1 MVIQNPVINST
12 ANIAAYMKLLM
23 HFSPYTM
30 HICPPEH
37 SYIVP
42 LSFFQVIQEI
52 QCKSLNLNFKITCYL
67 SIFTA
72 NLKKHNHYYHY
83 TSMRFF
89 IKATIFFFIC
99 TCIIYPANASIEIH
113 ARNLTATDGL
123 ANNSI
128 RHIYQDSKGFI
139 WFSTLNG
146 LSRYD
151 GNSFVTFRPQSG
163 EELSLADHRIRSV
176 QEDSD
181 GFLWITTSA
190 EQISCYDLKKDCFVD
205 FTGKGEMKDRYNEVT
220 ILPNKDIWLWG
231 RVQGCRKITYK
242 NNKFSSETYS
252 TDNHKLKSDNIRFL
266 SVFDSNSIWIGTG
279 KGLYLLKDNTLEC
292 IDSTHYFLQSA
303 VIDNTIYFITSEGF
317 IWKYNQQ
324 HLTKVA
330 NTATSTDFLLTGNI
344 VLRNEWLLFTKQ
356 GGILFNPKTNTTRIA
371 PEELNIR
378 NGLVVK
384 DNRNNYWVHNQT
396 GYINY
401 IQKESGSVKKIDV
414 RSSKLPYFIDYE
426 RYHVYHDSRDIIWIT
441 TYGNGLFAYNPTTK
455 ELEHFT
461 ATANHTNPIA
471 SNYLQYII
479 EDHSGNLWTS
489 SEYSGISQIEIIN
502 KGAAKVYPEGEL
514 NIDRANAIRFISHM
528 QDDEVW
534 ITTRAGGL
542 YIYDNKLTKH
552 KSKKYYD
559 INIYSACEDSKGNIW
574 LGTRGKGL
582 QVGDD
587 QHYIHQATDTNSL
600 AADPVF
606 CILQD
611 RKQRMWIGTFGGGLD
626 LAVPKKDKYIFRHFF
641 NKTYGQ
647 KEIRTICED
656 RNGWIWVGTS
666 EGVFVFDPDRIIKDP
681 NDFYQYNLDNHALK
695 SNEIK
700 SIIQDKKGRIWIAE
714 SGIGFCVA
722 NIKNDYKDISFTHYT
737 VNDGLVHS
745 VVQAFIEDDEGNIW
759 VSTEYGISCFN
770 PENKIFNNYFF
781 SNDILGNVYTE
792 GCAKLKD
799 GRLAFGTNHGLIIL
813 NTKQIKNKEKI
824 PSVTF
829 TDLKLNGISVRP
841 ADMDSPLTAAL
852 AYTDAISLKYYQ
864 SSFVIDFSTFD
875 YPISTN
881 TRFSYKLEGYD
892 DDWSIPSTL
901 NFAAYKNLPAGTYYL
916 HVKACSVSGIWSDN
930 EETLEIKVTPPFW
943 ATGWAFFV
951 YILIAG
957 IIMYFV
963 YRTIRNINNLRN
975 KIKVEKQL
983 TEYKLVFFTNISHE
997 FRTPLTLIQGAL
1009 DRIHRTHNIP
1019 KEIRY
1024 SIKLMDKST
1033 QRMLR
1038 LINQLLEFR
1047 KMQNNKLALSLEE
1060 TDVIAFLYEIYLSF
1074 QDTAESKNMDFKFIP
1089 SVNSYKMYIDKGNID
1104 KIAYNLLS
1112 NAFKYT
1118 PSGGKIEF
1126 SIYIDKQKQL
1136 LIMKVT
1142 DTGVGIPKEKRNELF
1157 KRFMQSSFS
1166 SDSIGVGLHLT
1177 HELVHV
1183 HKGNI
1188 CYEENPSGGSIF
1200 IVTLPTDSSIYQSND
1215 FLIPENAILKE
1226 EAQNHPSLSA
1236 LNEENAHSESE
1247 EEIDK
1252 EVENI
1257 EKELKTELNASDQEG
1272 PLNKRKILIIED
1284 DNDVREFLKEELTP
1298 YFEVAAEADGKNG
1311 LEYAHNNDID
1321 LIISDVMMPGYNG
1334 FEITRKLKSDFS
1346 TSHIPIILLTAL
1358 NAAESHLEGVKSGA
1372 DSYITKPFSTK
1383 LLLASIFKLI
1393 EQRDKLKEKFSN
1405 DLSAKRPVM
1414 CTSDKDKEFVEN
1426 LTKIV
1431 EEQLTNPEFTADDF
1445 ASMMSLGR
1453 TIFYRKVR
1461 GVTGYTPKEYLRIM
1475 RMKKAAELLSTKK
1488 YTVSEVTYMVGIN
1501 DPFYFSRCF
1510 KAQFGI
1516 SPSSY
1521 QKRYQEGIRETEINE
1536 D

>member
-1 MVIQNPVINST
+1 M
-12 ANIAAYMKLLM
+12 
-23 HFSPYTM
+23 
-30 HICPPEH
+30 
-37 SYIVP
+37 
-42 LSFFQVIQEI
+42 
-52 QCKSLNLNFKITCYL
+52 
-67 SIFTA
+67 
-72 NLKKHNHYYHY
+72 
-83 TSMRFF
+83 
-89 IKATIFFFIC
+89 
-99 TCIIYPANASIEIH
+99 
-113 ARNLTATDGL
+113 
-123 ANNSI
+123 
-128 RHIYQDSKGFI
+128 
-139 WFSTLNG
+139 
-146 LSRYD
+146 
-151 GNSFVTFRPQSG
+151 
-163 EELSLADHRIRSV
+163 
-176 QEDSD
+176 
-181 GFLWITTSA
+181 
-190 EQISCYDLKKDCFVD
+190 
-205 FTGKGEMKDRYNEVT
+205 
-220 ILPNKDIWLWG
+220 
-231 RVQGCRKITYK
+231 
-242 NNKFSSETYS
+242 
-252 TDNHKLKSDNIRFL
+252 
-266 SVFDSNSIWIGTG
+266 
-279 KGLYLLKDNTLEC
+279 
-292 IDSTHYFLQSA
+292 
-303 VIDNTIYFITSEGF
+303 
-317 IWKYNQQ
+317 
-324 HLTKVA
+324 
-330 NTATSTDFLLTGNI
+330 
-344 VLRNEWLLFTKQ
+344 
-356 GGILFNPKTNTTRIA
+356 
-371 PEELNIR
+371 
-378 NGLVVK
+378 
-384 DNRNNYWVHNQT
+384 
-396 GYINY
+396 
-401 IQKESGSVKKIDV
+401 
-414 RSSKLPYFIDYE
+414 
-426 RYHVYHDSRDIIWIT
+426 
-441 TYGNGLFAYNPTTK
+441 
-455 ELEHFT
+455 
-461 ATANHTNPIA
+461 
-471 SNYLQYII
+471 
-479 EDHSGNLWTS
+479 
-489 SEYSGISQIEIIN
+489 
-502 KGAAKVYPEGEL
+502 
-514 NIDRANAIRFISHM
+514 
-528 QDDEVW
+528 
-534 ITTRAGGL
+534 
-542 YIYDNKLTKH
+542 
-552 KSKKYYD
+552 
-559 INIYSACEDSKGNIW
+559 
-574 LGTRGKGL
+574 
-582 QVGDD
+582 
-587 QHYIHQATDTNSL
+587 
-600 AADPVF
+600 
-606 CILQD
+606 
-611 RKQRMWIGTFGGGLD
+611 
-626 LAVPKKDKYIFRHFF
+626 
-641 NKTYGQ
+641 
-647 KEIRTICED
+647 
-656 RNGWIWVGTS
+656 
-666 EGVFVFDPDRIIKDP
+666 
-681 NDFYQYNLDNHALK
+681 
-695 SNEIK
+695 
-700 SIIQDKKGRIWIAE
+700 
-714 SGIGFCVA
+714 
-722 NIKNDYKDISFTHYT
+722 
-737 VNDGLVHS
+737 
-745 VVQAFIEDDEGNIW
+745 
-759 VSTEYGISCFN
+759 
-770 PENKIFNNYFF
+770 
-781 SNDILGNVYTE
+781 GNVYTE

-1372 DSYITKPFSTK
+1372 DSYITKPISTK

-1488 YTVSEVTYMVGIN
+1488 YTVFVVTFMVKGSCKYVRKN
-1501 DPFYFSRCF
+1501 QPERAFNTGNARRPRNCRHSFRRRHCRLRQGDD
-1510 KAQFGI
+1510 
-1516 SPSSY
+1516 
-1521 QKRYQEGIRETEINE
+1521 EI
-1536 D
+1536 

>member
-1 MVIQNPVINST
+1 M
-12 ANIAAYMKLLM
+12 
-23 HFSPYTM
+23 
-30 HICPPEH
+30 
-37 SYIVP
+37 
-42 LSFFQVIQEI
+42 
-52 QCKSLNLNFKITCYL
+52 ITN
-67 SIFTA
+67 A
-72 NLKKHNHYYHY
+72 
-83 TSMRFF
+83 
-89 IKATIFFFIC
+89 
-99 TCIIYPANASIEIH
+99 II
-113 ARNLTATDGL
+113 
-123 ANNSI
+123 
-128 RHIYQDSKGFI
+128 
-139 WFSTLNG
+139 
-146 LSRYD
+146 
-151 GNSFVTFRPQSG
+151 
-163 EELSLADHRIRSV
+163 
-176 QEDSD
+176 
-181 GFLWITTSA
+181 
-190 EQISCYDLKKDCFVD
+190 
-205 FTGKGEMKDRYNEVT
+205 
-220 ILPNKDIWLWG
+220 
-231 RVQGCRKITYK
+231 
-242 NNKFSSETYS
+242 
-252 TDNHKLKSDNIRFL
+252 
-266 SVFDSNSIWIGTG
+266 
-279 KGLYLLKDNTLEC
+279 
-292 IDSTHYFLQSA
+292 
-303 VIDNTIYFITSEGF
+303 
-317 IWKYNQQ
+317 
-324 HLTKVA
+324 
-330 NTATSTDFLLTGNI
+330 
-344 VLRNEWLLFTKQ
+344 
-356 GGILFNPKTNTTRIA
+356 
-371 PEELNIR
+371 
-378 NGLVVK
+378 
-384 DNRNNYWVHNQT
+384 
-396 GYINY
+396 
-401 IQKESGSVKKIDV
+401 
-414 RSSKLPYFIDYE
+414 
-426 RYHVYHDSRDIIWIT
+426 VYHDSRDIIWIT

-542 YIYDNKLTKH
+542 YIYDNKLTKQ

-1298 YFEVAAEADGKNG
+1298 YFEVAAEVDGKNG

>member
-1 MVIQNPVINST
+1 MMDLST
-12 ANIAAYMKLLM
+12 
-23 HFSPYTM
+23 
-30 HICPPEH
+30 
-37 SYIVP
+37 
-42 LSFFQVIQEI
+42 
-52 QCKSLNLNFKITCYL
+52 
-67 SIFTA
+67 
-72 NLKKHNHYYHY
+72 
-83 TSMRFF
+83 
-89 IKATIFFFIC
+89 
-99 TCIIYPANASIEIH
+99 
-113 ARNLTATDGL
+113 
-123 ANNSI
+123 
-128 RHIYQDSKGFI
+128 
-139 WFSTLNG
+139 
-146 LSRYD
+146 
-151 GNSFVTFRPQSG
+151 
-163 EELSLADHRIRSV
+163 
-176 QEDSD
+176 
-181 GFLWITTSA
+181 
-190 EQISCYDLKKDCFVD
+190 
-205 FTGKGEMKDRYNEVT
+205 
-220 ILPNKDIWLWG
+220 
-231 RVQGCRKITYK
+231 
-242 NNKFSSETYS
+242 
-252 TDNHKLKSDNIRFL
+252 
-266 SVFDSNSIWIGTG
+266 
-279 KGLYLLKDNTLEC
+279 
-292 IDSTHYFLQSA
+292 
-303 VIDNTIYFITSEGF
+303 
-317 IWKYNQQ
+317 
-324 HLTKVA
+324 
-330 NTATSTDFLLTGNI
+330 
-344 VLRNEWLLFTKQ
+344 
-356 GGILFNPKTNTTRIA
+356 
-371 PEELNIR
+371 
-378 NGLVVK
+378 
-384 DNRNNYWVHNQT
+384 
-396 GYINY
+396 
-401 IQKESGSVKKIDV
+401 
-414 RSSKLPYFIDYE
+414 
-426 RYHVYHDSRDIIWIT
+426 
-441 TYGNGLFAYNPTTK
+441 
-455 ELEHFT
+455 
-461 ATANHTNPIA
+461 
-471 SNYLQYII
+471 
-479 EDHSGNLWTS
+479 
-489 SEYSGISQIEIIN
+489 
-502 KGAAKVYPEGEL
+502 
-514 NIDRANAIRFISHM
+514 
-528 QDDEVW
+528 
-534 ITTRAGGL
+534 
-542 YIYDNKLTKH
+542 
-552 KSKKYYD
+552 
-559 INIYSACEDSKGNIW
+559 
-574 LGTRGKGL
+574 
-582 QVGDD
+582 
-587 QHYIHQATDTNSL
+587 
-600 AADPVF
+600 
-606 CILQD
+606 
-611 RKQRMWIGTFGGGLD
+611 
-626 LAVPKKDKYIFRHFF
+626 
-641 NKTYGQ
+641 
-647 KEIRTICED
+647 
-656 RNGWIWVGTS
+656 
-666 EGVFVFDPDRIIKDP
+666 
-681 NDFYQYNLDNHALK
+681 
-695 SNEIK
+695 
-700 SIIQDKKGRIWIAE
+700 
-714 SGIGFCVA
+714 
-722 NIKNDYKDISFTHYT
+722 
-737 VNDGLVHS
+737 S

-824 PSVTF
+824 LSVTF

>member
-1 MVIQNPVINST
+1 M
-12 ANIAAYMKLLM
+12 
-23 HFSPYTM
+23 
-30 HICPPEH
+30 
-37 SYIVP
+37 
-42 LSFFQVIQEI
+42 
-52 QCKSLNLNFKITCYL
+52 
-67 SIFTA
+67 
-72 NLKKHNHYYHY
+72 
-83 TSMRFF
+83 
-89 IKATIFFFIC
+89 
-99 TCIIYPANASIEIH
+99 
-113 ARNLTATDGL
+113 
-123 ANNSI
+123 
-128 RHIYQDSKGFI
+128 
-139 WFSTLNG
+139 
-146 LSRYD
+146 
-151 GNSFVTFRPQSG
+151 
-163 EELSLADHRIRSV
+163 
-176 QEDSD
+176 
-181 GFLWITTSA
+181 
-190 EQISCYDLKKDCFVD
+190 
-205 FTGKGEMKDRYNEVT
+205 
-220 ILPNKDIWLWG
+220 
-231 RVQGCRKITYK
+231 
-242 NNKFSSETYS
+242 
-252 TDNHKLKSDNIRFL
+252 
-266 SVFDSNSIWIGTG
+266 
-279 KGLYLLKDNTLEC
+279 
-292 IDSTHYFLQSA
+292 
-303 VIDNTIYFITSEGF
+303 
-317 IWKYNQQ
+317 
-324 HLTKVA
+324 
-330 NTATSTDFLLTGNI
+330 
-344 VLRNEWLLFTKQ
+344 
-356 GGILFNPKTNTTRIA
+356 
-371 PEELNIR
+371 
-378 NGLVVK
+378 VVK

-542 YIYDNKLTKH
+542 YIYDNKLTKQ

-824 PSVTF
+824 LSVTF

>member
-1 MVIQNPVINST
+1 M
-12 ANIAAYMKLLM
+12 
-23 HFSPYTM
+23 
-30 HICPPEH
+30 
-37 SYIVP
+37 
-42 LSFFQVIQEI
+42 
-52 QCKSLNLNFKITCYL
+52 
-67 SIFTA
+67 
-72 NLKKHNHYYHY
+72 
-83 TSMRFF
+83 
-89 IKATIFFFIC
+89 
-99 TCIIYPANASIEIH
+99 
-113 ARNLTATDGL
+113 
-123 ANNSI
+123 
-128 RHIYQDSKGFI
+128 
-139 WFSTLNG
+139 
-146 LSRYD
+146 
-151 GNSFVTFRPQSG
+151 
-163 EELSLADHRIRSV
+163 
-176 QEDSD
+176 
-181 GFLWITTSA
+181 
-190 EQISCYDLKKDCFVD
+190 
-205 FTGKGEMKDRYNEVT
+205 
-220 ILPNKDIWLWG
+220 
-231 RVQGCRKITYK
+231 QGCRKITYK

-542 YIYDNKLTKH
+542 YIYDNKLTKQ

-824 PSVTF
+824 LSVTF

>member
-1 MVIQNPVINST
+1 M
-12 ANIAAYMKLLM
+12 
-23 HFSPYTM
+23 
-30 HICPPEH
+30 
-37 SYIVP
+37 
-42 LSFFQVIQEI
+42 
-52 QCKSLNLNFKITCYL
+52 
-67 SIFTA
+67 
-72 NLKKHNHYYHY
+72 
-83 TSMRFF
+83 
-89 IKATIFFFIC
+89 
-99 TCIIYPANASIEIH
+99 
-113 ARNLTATDGL
+113 D
-123 ANNSI
+123 
-128 RHIYQDSKGFI
+128 
-139 WFSTLNG
+139 
-146 LSRYD
+146 
-151 GNSFVTFRPQSG
+151 
-163 EELSLADHRIRSV
+163 
-176 QEDSD
+176 
-181 GFLWITTSA
+181 
-190 EQISCYDLKKDCFVD
+190 
-205 FTGKGEMKDRYNEVT
+205 
-220 ILPNKDIWLWG
+220 
-231 RVQGCRKITYK
+231 
-242 NNKFSSETYS
+242 
-252 TDNHKLKSDNIRFL
+252 
-266 SVFDSNSIWIGTG
+266 
-279 KGLYLLKDNTLEC
+279 
-292 IDSTHYFLQSA
+292 
-303 VIDNTIYFITSEGF
+303 
-317 IWKYNQQ
+317 
-324 HLTKVA
+324 
-330 NTATSTDFLLTGNI
+330 
-344 VLRNEWLLFTKQ
+344 
-356 GGILFNPKTNTTRIA
+356 
-371 PEELNIR
+371 
-378 NGLVVK
+378 
-384 DNRNNYWVHNQT
+384 
-396 GYINY
+396 
-401 IQKESGSVKKIDV
+401 
-414 RSSKLPYFIDYE
+414 
-426 RYHVYHDSRDIIWIT
+426 
-441 TYGNGLFAYNPTTK
+441 
-455 ELEHFT
+455 
-461 ATANHTNPIA
+461 
-471 SNYLQYII
+471 
-479 EDHSGNLWTS
+479 
-489 SEYSGISQIEIIN
+489 
-502 KGAAKVYPEGEL
+502 
-514 NIDRANAIRFISHM
+514 
-528 QDDEVW
+528 
-534 ITTRAGGL
+534 
-542 YIYDNKLTKH
+542 IYDNKLTKQ

>member
-1 MVIQNPVINST
+1 M
-12 ANIAAYMKLLM
+12 
-23 HFSPYTM
+23 
-30 HICPPEH
+30 
-37 SYIVP
+37 
-42 LSFFQVIQEI
+42 
-52 QCKSLNLNFKITCYL
+52 
-67 SIFTA
+67 
-72 NLKKHNHYYHY
+72 
-83 TSMRFF
+83 
-89 IKATIFFFIC
+89 
-99 TCIIYPANASIEIH
+99 
-113 ARNLTATDGL
+113 
-123 ANNSI
+123 
-128 RHIYQDSKGFI
+128 
-139 WFSTLNG
+139 
-146 LSRYD
+146 
-151 GNSFVTFRPQSG
+151 
-163 EELSLADHRIRSV
+163 
-176 QEDSD
+176 
-181 GFLWITTSA
+181 
-190 EQISCYDLKKDCFVD
+190 
-205 FTGKGEMKDRYNEVT
+205 
-220 ILPNKDIWLWG
+220 
-231 RVQGCRKITYK
+231 
-242 NNKFSSETYS
+242 
-252 TDNHKLKSDNIRFL
+252 
-266 SVFDSNSIWIGTG
+266 
-279 KGLYLLKDNTLEC
+279 
-292 IDSTHYFLQSA
+292 
-303 VIDNTIYFITSEGF
+303 
-317 IWKYNQQ
+317 
-324 HLTKVA
+324 
-330 NTATSTDFLLTGNI
+330 
-344 VLRNEWLLFTKQ
+344 
-356 GGILFNPKTNTTRIA
+356 
-371 PEELNIR
+371 
-378 NGLVVK
+378 
-384 DNRNNYWVHNQT
+384 
-396 GYINY
+396 
-401 IQKESGSVKKIDV
+401 
-414 RSSKLPYFIDYE
+414 
-426 RYHVYHDSRDIIWIT
+426 
-441 TYGNGLFAYNPTTK
+441 
-455 ELEHFT
+455 
-461 ATANHTNPIA
+461 
-471 SNYLQYII
+471 
-479 EDHSGNLWTS
+479 
-489 SEYSGISQIEIIN
+489 
-502 KGAAKVYPEGEL
+502 
-514 NIDRANAIRFISHM
+514 
-528 QDDEVW
+528 
-534 ITTRAGGL
+534 
-542 YIYDNKLTKH
+542 
-552 KSKKYYD
+552 
-559 INIYSACEDSKGNIW
+559 
-574 LGTRGKGL
+574 GTRGKGL

-824 PSVTF
+824 LSVTF

-1521 QKRYQEGIRETEINE
+1521 QKRYQEDIRETEINE

>member
-1 MVIQNPVINST
+1 
-12 ANIAAYMKLLM
+12 
-23 HFSPYTM
+23 
-30 HICPPEH
+30 
-37 SYIVP
+37 
-42 LSFFQVIQEI
+42 
-52 QCKSLNLNFKITCYL
+52 
-67 SIFTA
+67 
-72 NLKKHNHYYHY
+72 
-83 TSMRFF
+83 
-89 IKATIFFFIC
+89 
-99 TCIIYPANASIEIH
+99 
-113 ARNLTATDGL
+113 
-123 ANNSI
+123 
-128 RHIYQDSKGFI
+128 
-139 WFSTLNG
+139 
-146 LSRYD
+146 
-151 GNSFVTFRPQSG
+151 
-163 EELSLADHRIRSV
+163 
-176 QEDSD
+176 
-181 GFLWITTSA
+181 
-190 EQISCYDLKKDCFVD
+190 
-205 FTGKGEMKDRYNEVT
+205 
-220 ILPNKDIWLWG
+220 
-231 RVQGCRKITYK
+231 
-242 NNKFSSETYS
+242 
-252 TDNHKLKSDNIRFL
+252 
-266 SVFDSNSIWIGTG
+266 
-279 KGLYLLKDNTLEC
+279 
-292 IDSTHYFLQSA
+292 
-303 VIDNTIYFITSEGF
+303 
-317 IWKYNQQ
+317 QQ

-542 YIYDNKLTKH
+542 YIYDNKLTKQ

-824 PSVTF
+824 LSVTF

>member
-1 MVIQNPVINST
+1 M
-12 ANIAAYMKLLM
+12 
-23 HFSPYTM
+23 
-30 HICPPEH
+30 
-37 SYIVP
+37 
-42 LSFFQVIQEI
+42 
-52 QCKSLNLNFKITCYL
+52 
-67 SIFTA
+67 
-72 NLKKHNHYYHY
+72 
-83 TSMRFF
+83 
-89 IKATIFFFIC
+89 
-99 TCIIYPANASIEIH
+99 IYPANASIEIH

-542 YIYDNKLTKH
+542 YIYDNKLTKQ

-824 PSVTF
+824 LSVTF

>member
-1 MVIQNPVINST
+1 
-12 ANIAAYMKLLM
+12 
-23 HFSPYTM
+23 
-30 HICPPEH
+30 
-37 SYIVP
+37 
-42 LSFFQVIQEI
+42 
-52 QCKSLNLNFKITCYL
+52 
-67 SIFTA
+67 
-72 NLKKHNHYYHY
+72 
-83 TSMRFF
+83 
-89 IKATIFFFIC
+89 
-99 TCIIYPANASIEIH
+99 
-113 ARNLTATDGL
+113 
-123 ANNSI
+123 
-128 RHIYQDSKGFI
+128 
-139 WFSTLNG
+139 
-146 LSRYD
+146 
-151 GNSFVTFRPQSG
+151 
-163 EELSLADHRIRSV
+163 
-176 QEDSD
+176 
-181 GFLWITTSA
+181 
-190 EQISCYDLKKDCFVD
+190 
-205 FTGKGEMKDRYNEVT
+205 MKDRYNEVT

-426 RYHVYHDSRDIIWIT
+426 RYHVYHDSRDVIWIT

-542 YIYDNKLTKH
+542 YIYDNKLTKQ

>member
-1 MVIQNPVINST
+1 MCH
-12 ANIAAYMKLLM
+12 LLTRYQ
-23 HFSPYTM
+23 S
-30 HICPPEH
+30 
-37 SYIVP
+37 
-42 LSFFQVIQEI
+42 
-52 QCKSLNLNFKITCYL
+52 
-67 SIFTA
+67 
-72 NLKKHNHYYHY
+72 
-83 TSMRFF
+83 
-89 IKATIFFFIC
+89 TIF
-99 TCIIYPANASIEIH
+99 P
-113 ARNLTATDGL
+113 
-123 ANNSI
+123 
-128 RHIYQDSKGFI
+128 
-139 WFSTLNG
+139 
-146 LSRYD
+146 
-151 GNSFVTFRPQSG
+151 
-163 EELSLADHRIRSV
+163 
-176 QEDSD
+176 
-181 GFLWITTSA
+181 
-190 EQISCYDLKKDCFVD
+190 
-205 FTGKGEMKDRYNEVT
+205 
-220 ILPNKDIWLWG
+220 
-231 RVQGCRKITYK
+231 
-242 NNKFSSETYS
+242 
-252 TDNHKLKSDNIRFL
+252 NHKSCVRK
-266 SVFDSNSIWIGTG
+266 
-279 KGLYLLKDNTLEC
+279 KGVPN
-292 IDSTHYFLQSA
+292 
-303 VIDNTIYFITSEGF
+303 
-317 IWKYNQQ
+317 
-324 HLTKVA
+324 
-330 NTATSTDFLLTGNI
+330 
-344 VLRNEWLLFTKQ
+344 
-356 GGILFNPKTNTTRIA
+356 
-371 PEELNIR
+371 
-378 NGLVVK
+378 
-384 DNRNNYWVHNQT
+384 
-396 GYINY
+396 
-401 IQKESGSVKKIDV
+401 
-414 RSSKLPYFIDYE
+414 
-426 RYHVYHDSRDIIWIT
+426 
-441 TYGNGLFAYNPTTK
+441 GNGLFAYNPTTK

-542 YIYDNKLTKH
+542 YIYDNKLTKQ

-824 PSVTF
+824 LSVTF

>member
-1 MVIQNPVINST
+1 M
-12 ANIAAYMKLLM
+12 
-23 HFSPYTM
+23 
-30 HICPPEH
+30 
-37 SYIVP
+37 
-42 LSFFQVIQEI
+42 
-52 QCKSLNLNFKITCYL
+52 
-67 SIFTA
+67 
-72 NLKKHNHYYHY
+72 
-83 TSMRFF
+83 
-89 IKATIFFFIC
+89 
-99 TCIIYPANASIEIH
+99 
-113 ARNLTATDGL
+113 
-123 ANNSI
+123 
-128 RHIYQDSKGFI
+128 
-139 WFSTLNG
+139 
-146 LSRYD
+146 
-151 GNSFVTFRPQSG
+151 
-163 EELSLADHRIRSV
+163 
-176 QEDSD
+176 
-181 GFLWITTSA
+181 
-190 EQISCYDLKKDCFVD
+190 
-205 FTGKGEMKDRYNEVT
+205 
-220 ILPNKDIWLWG
+220 
-231 RVQGCRKITYK
+231 
-242 NNKFSSETYS
+242 
-252 TDNHKLKSDNIRFL
+252 
-266 SVFDSNSIWIGTG
+266 
-279 KGLYLLKDNTLEC
+279 
-292 IDSTHYFLQSA
+292 
-303 VIDNTIYFITSEGF
+303 
-317 IWKYNQQ
+317 
-324 HLTKVA
+324 
-330 NTATSTDFLLTGNI
+330 
-344 VLRNEWLLFTKQ
+344 
-356 GGILFNPKTNTTRIA
+356 
-371 PEELNIR
+371 
-378 NGLVVK
+378 K

-542 YIYDNKLTKH
+542 YIYDNKLTKQ

-1321 LIISDVMMPGYNG
+1321 LIISDIMMPGYNG

>member
-1 MVIQNPVINST
+1 M
-12 ANIAAYMKLLM
+12 
-23 HFSPYTM
+23 
-30 HICPPEH
+30 
-37 SYIVP
+37 
-42 LSFFQVIQEI
+42 
-52 QCKSLNLNFKITCYL
+52 
-67 SIFTA
+67 
-72 NLKKHNHYYHY
+72 
-83 TSMRFF
+83 
-89 IKATIFFFIC
+89 
-99 TCIIYPANASIEIH
+99 
-113 ARNLTATDGL
+113 
-123 ANNSI
+123 
-128 RHIYQDSKGFI
+128 
-139 WFSTLNG
+139 
-146 LSRYD
+146 
-151 GNSFVTFRPQSG
+151 
-163 EELSLADHRIRSV
+163 
-176 QEDSD
+176 
-181 GFLWITTSA
+181 
-190 EQISCYDLKKDCFVD
+190 
-205 FTGKGEMKDRYNEVT
+205 
-220 ILPNKDIWLWG
+220 
-231 RVQGCRKITYK
+231 
-242 NNKFSSETYS
+242 
-252 TDNHKLKSDNIRFL
+252 
-266 SVFDSNSIWIGTG
+266 
-279 KGLYLLKDNTLEC
+279 
-292 IDSTHYFLQSA
+292 
-303 VIDNTIYFITSEGF
+303 
-317 IWKYNQQ
+317 
-324 HLTKVA
+324 
-330 NTATSTDFLLTGNI
+330 LTGNI

-542 YIYDNKLTKH
+542 YIYDNKLTKQ

-1126 SIYIDKQKQL
+1126 SIYIDKLKQL

>member
-1 MVIQNPVINST
+1 
-12 ANIAAYMKLLM
+12 
-23 HFSPYTM
+23 
-30 HICPPEH
+30 
-37 SYIVP
+37 
-42 LSFFQVIQEI
+42 
-52 QCKSLNLNFKITCYL
+52 
-67 SIFTA
+67 
-72 NLKKHNHYYHY
+72 
-83 TSMRFF
+83 
-89 IKATIFFFIC
+89 
-99 TCIIYPANASIEIH
+99 
-113 ARNLTATDGL
+113 
-123 ANNSI
+123 
-128 RHIYQDSKGFI
+128 
-139 WFSTLNG
+139 
-146 LSRYD
+146 
-151 GNSFVTFRPQSG
+151 
-163 EELSLADHRIRSV
+163 
-176 QEDSD
+176 
-181 GFLWITTSA
+181 
-190 EQISCYDLKKDCFVD
+190 
-205 FTGKGEMKDRYNEVT
+205 
-220 ILPNKDIWLWG
+220 
-231 RVQGCRKITYK
+231 
-242 NNKFSSETYS
+242 
-252 TDNHKLKSDNIRFL
+252 
-266 SVFDSNSIWIGTG
+266 
-279 KGLYLLKDNTLEC
+279 
-292 IDSTHYFLQSA
+292 
-303 VIDNTIYFITSEGF
+303 
-317 IWKYNQQ
+317 
-324 HLTKVA
+324 
-330 NTATSTDFLLTGNI
+330 
-344 VLRNEWLLFTKQ
+344 
-356 GGILFNPKTNTTRIA
+356 
-371 PEELNIR
+371 
-378 NGLVVK
+378 
-384 DNRNNYWVHNQT
+384 
-396 GYINY
+396 
-401 IQKESGSVKKIDV
+401 
-414 RSSKLPYFIDYE
+414 
-426 RYHVYHDSRDIIWIT
+426 
-441 TYGNGLFAYNPTTK
+441 
-455 ELEHFT
+455 
-461 ATANHTNPIA
+461 
-471 SNYLQYII
+471 
-479 EDHSGNLWTS
+479 
-489 SEYSGISQIEIIN
+489 
-502 KGAAKVYPEGEL
+502 
-514 NIDRANAIRFISHM
+514 
-528 QDDEVW
+528 
-534 ITTRAGGL
+534 
-542 YIYDNKLTKH
+542 
-552 KSKKYYD
+552 
-559 INIYSACEDSKGNIW
+559 
-574 LGTRGKGL
+574 
-582 QVGDD
+582 
-587 QHYIHQATDTNSL
+587 
-600 AADPVF
+600 
-606 CILQD
+606 
-611 RKQRMWIGTFGGGLD
+611 
-626 LAVPKKDKYIFRHFF
+626 
-641 NKTYGQ
+641 
-647 KEIRTICED
+647 
-656 RNGWIWVGTS
+656 
-666 EGVFVFDPDRIIKDP
+666 
-681 NDFYQYNLDNHALK
+681 
-695 SNEIK
+695 
-700 SIIQDKKGRIWIAE
+700 
-714 SGIGFCVA
+714 
-722 NIKNDYKDISFTHYT
+722 
-737 VNDGLVHS
+737 
-745 VVQAFIEDDEGNIW
+745 
-759 VSTEYGISCFN
+759 
-770 PENKIFNNYFF
+770 
-781 SNDILGNVYTE
+781 
-792 GCAKLKD
+792 
-799 GRLAFGTNHGLIIL
+799 
-813 NTKQIKNKEKI
+813 
-824 PSVTF
+824 
-829 TDLKLNGISVRP
+829 
-841 ADMDSPLTAAL
+841 
-852 AYTDAISLKYYQ
+852 
-864 SSFVIDFSTFD
+864 
-875 YPISTN
+875 
-881 TRFSYKLEGYD
+881 
-892 DDWSIPSTL
+892 
-901 NFAAYKNLPAGTYYL
+901 
-916 HVKACSVSGIWSDN
+916 
-930 EETLEIKVTPPFW
+930 
-943 ATGWAFFV
+943 
-951 YILIAG
+951 
-957 IIMYFV
+957 MYFV

-1200 IVTLPTDSSIYQSND
+1200 IVTLPTDYSIYQSND

>member
-1 MVIQNPVINST
+1 
-12 ANIAAYMKLLM
+12 
-23 HFSPYTM
+23 
-30 HICPPEH
+30 
-37 SYIVP
+37 
-42 LSFFQVIQEI
+42 
-52 QCKSLNLNFKITCYL
+52 
-67 SIFTA
+67 
-72 NLKKHNHYYHY
+72 
-83 TSMRFF
+83 
-89 IKATIFFFIC
+89 
-99 TCIIYPANASIEIH
+99 
-113 ARNLTATDGL
+113 
-123 ANNSI
+123 
-128 RHIYQDSKGFI
+128 
-139 WFSTLNG
+139 
-146 LSRYD
+146 
-151 GNSFVTFRPQSG
+151 
-163 EELSLADHRIRSV
+163 
-176 QEDSD
+176 
-181 GFLWITTSA
+181 
-190 EQISCYDLKKDCFVD
+190 
-205 FTGKGEMKDRYNEVT
+205 
-220 ILPNKDIWLWG
+220 
-231 RVQGCRKITYK
+231 
-242 NNKFSSETYS
+242 
-252 TDNHKLKSDNIRFL
+252 
-266 SVFDSNSIWIGTG
+266 
-279 KGLYLLKDNTLEC
+279 
-292 IDSTHYFLQSA
+292 
-303 VIDNTIYFITSEGF
+303 
-317 IWKYNQQ
+317 
-324 HLTKVA
+324 
-330 NTATSTDFLLTGNI
+330 
-344 VLRNEWLLFTKQ
+344 
-356 GGILFNPKTNTTRIA
+356 
-371 PEELNIR
+371 
-378 NGLVVK
+378 
-384 DNRNNYWVHNQT
+384 
-396 GYINY
+396 
-401 IQKESGSVKKIDV
+401 
-414 RSSKLPYFIDYE
+414 
-426 RYHVYHDSRDIIWIT
+426 
-441 TYGNGLFAYNPTTK
+441 
-455 ELEHFT
+455 
-461 ATANHTNPIA
+461 
-471 SNYLQYII
+471 
-479 EDHSGNLWTS
+479 
-489 SEYSGISQIEIIN
+489 
-502 KGAAKVYPEGEL
+502 
-514 NIDRANAIRFISHM
+514 
-528 QDDEVW
+528 
-534 ITTRAGGL
+534 
-542 YIYDNKLTKH
+542 
-552 KSKKYYD
+552 
-559 INIYSACEDSKGNIW
+559 
-574 LGTRGKGL
+574 
-582 QVGDD
+582 
-587 QHYIHQATDTNSL
+587 
-600 AADPVF
+600 
-606 CILQD
+606 
-611 RKQRMWIGTFGGGLD
+611 
-626 LAVPKKDKYIFRHFF
+626 
-641 NKTYGQ
+641 
-647 KEIRTICED
+647 
-656 RNGWIWVGTS
+656 
-666 EGVFVFDPDRIIKDP
+666 
-681 NDFYQYNLDNHALK
+681 
-695 SNEIK
+695 
-700 SIIQDKKGRIWIAE
+700 
-714 SGIGFCVA
+714 
-722 NIKNDYKDISFTHYT
+722 
-737 VNDGLVHS
+737 
-745 VVQAFIEDDEGNIW
+745 
-759 VSTEYGISCFN
+759 
-770 PENKIFNNYFF
+770 
-781 SNDILGNVYTE
+781 LGNVYTE

-824 PSVTF
+824 LSVTF

>member
-1 MVIQNPVINST
+1 M
-12 ANIAAYMKLLM
+12 Y
-23 HFSPYTM
+23 
-30 HICPPEH
+30 
-37 SYIVP
+37 
-42 LSFFQVIQEI
+42 
-52 QCKSLNLNFKITCYL
+52 
-67 SIFTA
+67 
-72 NLKKHNHYYHY
+72 
-83 TSMRFF
+83 R
-89 IKATIFFFIC
+89 
-99 TCIIYPANASIEIH
+99 
-113 ARNLTATDGL
+113 
-123 ANNSI
+123 
-128 RHIYQDSKGFI
+128 
-139 WFSTLNG
+139 
-146 LSRYD
+146 
-151 GNSFVTFRPQSG
+151 
-163 EELSLADHRIRSV
+163 
-176 QEDSD
+176 
-181 GFLWITTSA
+181 
-190 EQISCYDLKKDCFVD
+190 
-205 FTGKGEMKDRYNEVT
+205 
-220 ILPNKDIWLWG
+220 
-231 RVQGCRKITYK
+231 
-242 NNKFSSETYS
+242 
-252 TDNHKLKSDNIRFL
+252 
-266 SVFDSNSIWIGTG
+266 FDS
-279 KGLYLLKDNTLEC
+279 LLPSKR
-292 IDSTHYFLQSA
+292 
-303 VIDNTIYFITSEGF
+303 IDNTIYFITSEGF

-542 YIYDNKLTKH
+542 YIYDNKLTKQ

>member
-1 MVIQNPVINST
+1 M
-12 ANIAAYMKLLM
+12 
-23 HFSPYTM
+23 
-30 HICPPEH
+30 
-37 SYIVP
+37 
-42 LSFFQVIQEI
+42 
-52 QCKSLNLNFKITCYL
+52 
-67 SIFTA
+67 
-72 NLKKHNHYYHY
+72 
-83 TSMRFF
+83 
-89 IKATIFFFIC
+89 
-99 TCIIYPANASIEIH
+99 
-113 ARNLTATDGL
+113 
-123 ANNSI
+123 
-128 RHIYQDSKGFI
+128 
-139 WFSTLNG
+139 
-146 LSRYD
+146 
-151 GNSFVTFRPQSG
+151 
-163 EELSLADHRIRSV
+163 
-176 QEDSD
+176 
-181 GFLWITTSA
+181 
-190 EQISCYDLKKDCFVD
+190 
-205 FTGKGEMKDRYNEVT
+205 
-220 ILPNKDIWLWG
+220 
-231 RVQGCRKITYK
+231 
-242 NNKFSSETYS
+242 
-252 TDNHKLKSDNIRFL
+252 
-266 SVFDSNSIWIGTG
+266 
-279 KGLYLLKDNTLEC
+279 
-292 IDSTHYFLQSA
+292 
-303 VIDNTIYFITSEGF
+303 
-317 IWKYNQQ
+317 
-324 HLTKVA
+324 
-330 NTATSTDFLLTGNI
+330 
-344 VLRNEWLLFTKQ
+344 
-356 GGILFNPKTNTTRIA
+356 
-371 PEELNIR
+371 
-378 NGLVVK
+378 K

-542 YIYDNKLTKH
+542 YIYDNKLTKQ

-824 PSVTF
+824 LSVTF

>member
-1 MVIQNPVINST
+1 
-12 ANIAAYMKLLM
+12 
-23 HFSPYTM
+23 
-30 HICPPEH
+30 
-37 SYIVP
+37 
-42 LSFFQVIQEI
+42 
-52 QCKSLNLNFKITCYL
+52 
-67 SIFTA
+67 
-72 NLKKHNHYYHY
+72 
-83 TSMRFF
+83 
-89 IKATIFFFIC
+89 
-99 TCIIYPANASIEIH
+99 
-113 ARNLTATDGL
+113 
-123 ANNSI
+123 
-128 RHIYQDSKGFI
+128 
-139 WFSTLNG
+139 
-146 LSRYD
+146 
-151 GNSFVTFRPQSG
+151 
-163 EELSLADHRIRSV
+163 
-176 QEDSD
+176 
-181 GFLWITTSA
+181 
-190 EQISCYDLKKDCFVD
+190 
-205 FTGKGEMKDRYNEVT
+205 
-220 ILPNKDIWLWG
+220 
-231 RVQGCRKITYK
+231 
-242 NNKFSSETYS
+242 
-252 TDNHKLKSDNIRFL
+252 
-266 SVFDSNSIWIGTG
+266 
-279 KGLYLLKDNTLEC
+279 
-292 IDSTHYFLQSA
+292 
-303 VIDNTIYFITSEGF
+303 
-317 IWKYNQQ
+317 
-324 HLTKVA
+324 
-330 NTATSTDFLLTGNI
+330 
-344 VLRNEWLLFTKQ
+344 
-356 GGILFNPKTNTTRIA
+356 
-371 PEELNIR
+371 
-378 NGLVVK
+378 
-384 DNRNNYWVHNQT
+384 
-396 GYINY
+396 
-401 IQKESGSVKKIDV
+401 
-414 RSSKLPYFIDYE
+414 
-426 RYHVYHDSRDIIWIT
+426 
-441 TYGNGLFAYNPTTK
+441 
-455 ELEHFT
+455 
-461 ATANHTNPIA
+461 
-471 SNYLQYII
+471 
-479 EDHSGNLWTS
+479 
-489 SEYSGISQIEIIN
+489 
-502 KGAAKVYPEGEL
+502 
-514 NIDRANAIRFISHM
+514 
-528 QDDEVW
+528 
-534 ITTRAGGL
+534 
-542 YIYDNKLTKH
+542 
-552 KSKKYYD
+552 
-559 INIYSACEDSKGNIW
+559 
-574 LGTRGKGL
+574 
-582 QVGDD
+582 
-587 QHYIHQATDTNSL
+587 
-600 AADPVF
+600 
-606 CILQD
+606 
-611 RKQRMWIGTFGGGLD
+611 
-626 LAVPKKDKYIFRHFF
+626 
-641 NKTYGQ
+641 
-647 KEIRTICED
+647 
-656 RNGWIWVGTS
+656 
-666 EGVFVFDPDRIIKDP
+666 
-681 NDFYQYNLDNHALK
+681 
-695 SNEIK
+695 
-700 SIIQDKKGRIWIAE
+700 
-714 SGIGFCVA
+714 
-722 NIKNDYKDISFTHYT
+722 
-737 VNDGLVHS
+737 
-745 VVQAFIEDDEGNIW
+745 
-759 VSTEYGISCFN
+759 
-770 PENKIFNNYFF
+770 
-781 SNDILGNVYTE
+781 LGNVYTE

>member
-1 MVIQNPVINST
+1 
-12 ANIAAYMKLLM
+12 
-23 HFSPYTM
+23 
-30 HICPPEH
+30 
-37 SYIVP
+37 
-42 LSFFQVIQEI
+42 
-52 QCKSLNLNFKITCYL
+52 
-67 SIFTA
+67 
-72 NLKKHNHYYHY
+72 
-83 TSMRFF
+83 
-89 IKATIFFFIC
+89 
-99 TCIIYPANASIEIH
+99 
-113 ARNLTATDGL
+113 
-123 ANNSI
+123 
-128 RHIYQDSKGFI
+128 
-139 WFSTLNG
+139 
-146 LSRYD
+146 
-151 GNSFVTFRPQSG
+151 
-163 EELSLADHRIRSV
+163 
-176 QEDSD
+176 
-181 GFLWITTSA
+181 
-190 EQISCYDLKKDCFVD
+190 
-205 FTGKGEMKDRYNEVT
+205 
-220 ILPNKDIWLWG
+220 
-231 RVQGCRKITYK
+231 
-242 NNKFSSETYS
+242 
-252 TDNHKLKSDNIRFL
+252 
-266 SVFDSNSIWIGTG
+266 
-279 KGLYLLKDNTLEC
+279 
-292 IDSTHYFLQSA
+292 
-303 VIDNTIYFITSEGF
+303 
-317 IWKYNQQ
+317 
-324 HLTKVA
+324 
-330 NTATSTDFLLTGNI
+330 
-344 VLRNEWLLFTKQ
+344 
-356 GGILFNPKTNTTRIA
+356 
-371 PEELNIR
+371 
-378 NGLVVK
+378 
-384 DNRNNYWVHNQT
+384 
-396 GYINY
+396 
-401 IQKESGSVKKIDV
+401 
-414 RSSKLPYFIDYE
+414 
-426 RYHVYHDSRDIIWIT
+426 
-441 TYGNGLFAYNPTTK
+441 
-455 ELEHFT
+455 
-461 ATANHTNPIA
+461 
-471 SNYLQYII
+471 
-479 EDHSGNLWTS
+479 
-489 SEYSGISQIEIIN
+489 
-502 KGAAKVYPEGEL
+502 
-514 NIDRANAIRFISHM
+514 
-528 QDDEVW
+528 
-534 ITTRAGGL
+534 
-542 YIYDNKLTKH
+542 
-552 KSKKYYD
+552 
-559 INIYSACEDSKGNIW
+559 
-574 LGTRGKGL
+574 
-582 QVGDD
+582 
-587 QHYIHQATDTNSL
+587 
-600 AADPVF
+600 
-606 CILQD
+606 
-611 RKQRMWIGTFGGGLD
+611 
-626 LAVPKKDKYIFRHFF
+626 
-641 NKTYGQ
+641 
-647 KEIRTICED
+647 
-656 RNGWIWVGTS
+656 
-666 EGVFVFDPDRIIKDP
+666 
-681 NDFYQYNLDNHALK
+681 LDNHALK

-824 PSVTF
+824 LSVTF

>member
-1 MVIQNPVINST
+1 MVINT
-12 ANIAAYMKLLM
+12 
-23 HFSPYTM
+23 
-30 HICPPEH
+30 
-37 SYIVP
+37 
-42 LSFFQVIQEI
+42 
-52 QCKSLNLNFKITCYL
+52 
-67 SIFTA
+67 
-72 NLKKHNHYYHY
+72 
-83 TSMRFF
+83 
-89 IKATIFFFIC
+89 KA
-99 TCIIYPANASIEIH
+99 
-113 ARNLTATDGL
+113 
-123 ANNSI
+123 
-128 RHIYQDSKGFI
+128 
-139 WFSTLNG
+139 
-146 LSRYD
+146 
-151 GNSFVTFRPQSG
+151 
-163 EELSLADHRIRSV
+163 
-176 QEDSD
+176 
-181 GFLWITTSA
+181 
-190 EQISCYDLKKDCFVD
+190 
-205 FTGKGEMKDRYNEVT
+205 
-220 ILPNKDIWLWG
+220 
-231 RVQGCRKITYK
+231 
-242 NNKFSSETYS
+242 
-252 TDNHKLKSDNIRFL
+252 
-266 SVFDSNSIWIGTG
+266 
-279 KGLYLLKDNTLEC
+279 
-292 IDSTHYFLQSA
+292 
-303 VIDNTIYFITSEGF
+303 
-317 IWKYNQQ
+317 
-324 HLTKVA
+324 
-330 NTATSTDFLLTGNI
+330 
-344 VLRNEWLLFTKQ
+344 
-356 GGILFNPKTNTTRIA
+356 
-371 PEELNIR
+371 
-378 NGLVVK
+378 
-384 DNRNNYWVHNQT
+384 
-396 GYINY
+396 
-401 IQKESGSVKKIDV
+401 
-414 RSSKLPYFIDYE
+414 
-426 RYHVYHDSRDIIWIT
+426 
-441 TYGNGLFAYNPTTK
+441 
-455 ELEHFT
+455 
-461 ATANHTNPIA
+461 IA

-542 YIYDNKLTKH
+542 YIYDNKLTKQ

-824 PSVTF
+824 LSVTF

>member
-1 MVIQNPVINST
+1 M
-12 ANIAAYMKLLM
+12 
-23 HFSPYTM
+23 
-30 HICPPEH
+30 
-37 SYIVP
+37 
-42 LSFFQVIQEI
+42 
-52 QCKSLNLNFKITCYL
+52 
-67 SIFTA
+67 
-72 NLKKHNHYYHY
+72 
-83 TSMRFF
+83 
-89 IKATIFFFIC
+89 
-99 TCIIYPANASIEIH
+99 
-113 ARNLTATDGL
+113 
-123 ANNSI
+123 
-128 RHIYQDSKGFI
+128 
-139 WFSTLNG
+139 
-146 LSRYD
+146 
-151 GNSFVTFRPQSG
+151 
-163 EELSLADHRIRSV
+163 
-176 QEDSD
+176 
-181 GFLWITTSA
+181 
-190 EQISCYDLKKDCFVD
+190 
-205 FTGKGEMKDRYNEVT
+205 
-220 ILPNKDIWLWG
+220 
-231 RVQGCRKITYK
+231 
-242 NNKFSSETYS
+242 
-252 TDNHKLKSDNIRFL
+252 
-266 SVFDSNSIWIGTG
+266 
-279 KGLYLLKDNTLEC
+279 
-292 IDSTHYFLQSA
+292 
-303 VIDNTIYFITSEGF
+303 
-317 IWKYNQQ
+317 
-324 HLTKVA
+324 
-330 NTATSTDFLLTGNI
+330 LTGNI

-542 YIYDNKLTKH
+542 YIYDNKLTKQ

-824 PSVTF
+824 LSVTF

>member
-1 MVIQNPVINST
+1 
-12 ANIAAYMKLLM
+12 
-23 HFSPYTM
+23 
-30 HICPPEH
+30 
-37 SYIVP
+37 
-42 LSFFQVIQEI
+42 
-52 QCKSLNLNFKITCYL
+52 
-67 SIFTA
+67 
-72 NLKKHNHYYHY
+72 
-83 TSMRFF
+83 
-89 IKATIFFFIC
+89 
-99 TCIIYPANASIEIH
+99 
-113 ARNLTATDGL
+113 
-123 ANNSI
+123 
-128 RHIYQDSKGFI
+128 
-139 WFSTLNG
+139 
-146 LSRYD
+146 
-151 GNSFVTFRPQSG
+151 
-163 EELSLADHRIRSV
+163 
-176 QEDSD
+176 
-181 GFLWITTSA
+181 
-190 EQISCYDLKKDCFVD
+190 
-205 FTGKGEMKDRYNEVT
+205 MKDRYNEVT

-542 YIYDNKLTKH
+542 YIYDNKLTKQ

-824 PSVTF
+824 LSVTF

-943 ATGWAFFV
+943 TTGWAFFV

>member
-1 MVIQNPVINST
+1 MDN
-12 ANIAAYMKLLM
+12 
-23 HFSPYTM
+23 
-30 HICPPEH
+30 
-37 SYIVP
+37 
-42 LSFFQVIQEI
+42 
-52 QCKSLNLNFKITCYL
+52 
-67 SIFTA
+67 
-72 NLKKHNHYYHY
+72 
-83 TSMRFF
+83 
-89 IKATIFFFIC
+89 
-99 TCIIYPANASIEIH
+99 NAC
-113 ARNLTATDGL
+113 R
-123 ANNSI
+123 
-128 RHIYQDSKGFI
+128 
-139 WFSTLNG
+139 
-146 LSRYD
+146 
-151 GNSFVTFRPQSG
+151 
-163 EELSLADHRIRSV
+163 RI
-176 QEDSD
+176 
-181 GFLWITTSA
+181 
-190 EQISCYDLKKDCFVD
+190 
-205 FTGKGEMKDRYNEVT
+205 
-220 ILPNKDIWLWG
+220 
-231 RVQGCRKITYK
+231 
-242 NNKFSSETYS
+242 
-252 TDNHKLKSDNIRFL
+252 
-266 SVFDSNSIWIGTG
+266 
-279 KGLYLLKDNTLEC
+279 
-292 IDSTHYFLQSA
+292 
-303 VIDNTIYFITSEGF
+303 
-317 IWKYNQQ
+317 
-324 HLTKVA
+324 
-330 NTATSTDFLLTGNI
+330 
-344 VLRNEWLLFTKQ
+344 
-356 GGILFNPKTNTTRIA
+356 
-371 PEELNIR
+371 
-378 NGLVVK
+378 
-384 DNRNNYWVHNQT
+384 
-396 GYINY
+396 
-401 IQKESGSVKKIDV
+401 
-414 RSSKLPYFIDYE
+414 
-426 RYHVYHDSRDIIWIT
+426 
-441 TYGNGLFAYNPTTK
+441 
-455 ELEHFT
+455 
-461 ATANHTNPIA
+461 
-471 SNYLQYII
+471 
-479 EDHSGNLWTS
+479 
-489 SEYSGISQIEIIN
+489 
-502 KGAAKVYPEGEL
+502 
-514 NIDRANAIRFISHM
+514 
-528 QDDEVW
+528 
-534 ITTRAGGL
+534 GL
-542 YIYDNKLTKH
+542 YIYDNKLTKQ

>member
-1 MVIQNPVINST
+1 M
-12 ANIAAYMKLLM
+12 M
-23 HFSPYTM
+23 
-30 HICPPEH
+30 
-37 SYIVP
+37 
-42 LSFFQVIQEI
+42 
-52 QCKSLNLNFKITCYL
+52 
-67 SIFTA
+67 
-72 NLKKHNHYYHY
+72 
-83 TSMRFF
+83 
-89 IKATIFFFIC
+89 
-99 TCIIYPANASIEIH
+99 EIH
-113 ARNLTATDGL
+113 L
-123 ANNSI
+123 
-128 RHIYQDSKGFI
+128 
-139 WFSTLNG
+139 
-146 LSRYD
+146 
-151 GNSFVTFRPQSG
+151 TFRPQSG

-542 YIYDNKLTKH
+542 YIYDNKLTKQ

>member
-1 MVIQNPVINST
+1 
-12 ANIAAYMKLLM
+12 
-23 HFSPYTM
+23 
-30 HICPPEH
+30 
-37 SYIVP
+37 
-42 LSFFQVIQEI
+42 
-52 QCKSLNLNFKITCYL
+52 
-67 SIFTA
+67 
-72 NLKKHNHYYHY
+72 
-83 TSMRFF
+83 
-89 IKATIFFFIC
+89 
-99 TCIIYPANASIEIH
+99 
-113 ARNLTATDGL
+113 
-123 ANNSI
+123 
-128 RHIYQDSKGFI
+128 
-139 WFSTLNG
+139 
-146 LSRYD
+146 
-151 GNSFVTFRPQSG
+151 
-163 EELSLADHRIRSV
+163 
-176 QEDSD
+176 
-181 GFLWITTSA
+181 
-190 EQISCYDLKKDCFVD
+190 
-205 FTGKGEMKDRYNEVT
+205 
-220 ILPNKDIWLWG
+220 
-231 RVQGCRKITYK
+231 
-242 NNKFSSETYS
+242 
-252 TDNHKLKSDNIRFL
+252 
-266 SVFDSNSIWIGTG
+266 
-279 KGLYLLKDNTLEC
+279 
-292 IDSTHYFLQSA
+292 
-303 VIDNTIYFITSEGF
+303 
-317 IWKYNQQ
+317 
-324 HLTKVA
+324 
-330 NTATSTDFLLTGNI
+330 
-344 VLRNEWLLFTKQ
+344 
-356 GGILFNPKTNTTRIA
+356 
-371 PEELNIR
+371 
-378 NGLVVK
+378 
-384 DNRNNYWVHNQT
+384 
-396 GYINY
+396 
-401 IQKESGSVKKIDV
+401 
-414 RSSKLPYFIDYE
+414 
-426 RYHVYHDSRDIIWIT
+426 
-441 TYGNGLFAYNPTTK
+441 
-455 ELEHFT
+455 
-461 ATANHTNPIA
+461 
-471 SNYLQYII
+471 
-479 EDHSGNLWTS
+479 
-489 SEYSGISQIEIIN
+489 
-502 KGAAKVYPEGEL
+502 
-514 NIDRANAIRFISHM
+514 
-528 QDDEVW
+528 
-534 ITTRAGGL
+534 
-542 YIYDNKLTKH
+542 
-552 KSKKYYD
+552 
-559 INIYSACEDSKGNIW
+559 
-574 LGTRGKGL
+574 
-582 QVGDD
+582 
-587 QHYIHQATDTNSL
+587 
-600 AADPVF
+600 
-606 CILQD
+606 
-611 RKQRMWIGTFGGGLD
+611 MWIGTFGGGLD

-1257 EKELKTELNASDQEG
+1257 EKELKTELNASEG
-1272 PLNKRKILIIED
+1272 PLNKRKILIIEN

-1431 EEQLTNPEFTADDF
+1431 EQQLTNPEFTADDF

>member
-1 MVIQNPVINST
+1 MNR
-12 ANIAAYMKLLM
+12 L
-23 HFSPYTM
+23 
-30 HICPPEH
+30 
-37 SYIVP
+37 
-42 LSFFQVIQEI
+42 FF
-52 QCKSLNLNFKITCYL
+52 F
-67 SIFTA
+67 
-72 NLKKHNHYYHY
+72 
-83 TSMRFF
+83 
-89 IKATIFFFIC
+89 IFFFIVLLVEGVEAAVDVRS
-99 TCIIYPANASIEIH
+99 TRFTTTS
-113 ARNLTATDGL
+113 GL
-123 ANNSI
+123 GNNSV
-128 RHIYQDSKGFI
+128 RYMYQDSKGFI
-139 WFSTLNG
+139 WMGTLNG
-146 LSRYD
+146 LSRFD
-151 GNSFVTFRPQSG
+151 GTSFITFRPRKG
-163 EELSLADHRIRSV
+163 NKPSLPDHRV
-176 QEDSD
+176 QEIVEDQNC
-181 GFLWITTSA
+181 FLWIKTTG
-190 EQISCYDLKKDCFVD
+190 ELVGCYDLKKDCFVD

-542 YIYDNKLTKH
+542 YIYDNKLTKQ

-824 PSVTF
+824 LSVTF

>member
-1 MVIQNPVINST
+1 
-12 ANIAAYMKLLM
+12 
-23 HFSPYTM
+23 
-30 HICPPEH
+30 
-37 SYIVP
+37 
-42 LSFFQVIQEI
+42 
-52 QCKSLNLNFKITCYL
+52 
-67 SIFTA
+67 
-72 NLKKHNHYYHY
+72 
-83 TSMRFF
+83 
-89 IKATIFFFIC
+89 
-99 TCIIYPANASIEIH
+99 
-113 ARNLTATDGL
+113 
-123 ANNSI
+123 
-128 RHIYQDSKGFI
+128 
-139 WFSTLNG
+139 
-146 LSRYD
+146 
-151 GNSFVTFRPQSG
+151 
-163 EELSLADHRIRSV
+163 
-176 QEDSD
+176 
-181 GFLWITTSA
+181 
-190 EQISCYDLKKDCFVD
+190 
-205 FTGKGEMKDRYNEVT
+205 
-220 ILPNKDIWLWG
+220 
-231 RVQGCRKITYK
+231 
-242 NNKFSSETYS
+242 
-252 TDNHKLKSDNIRFL
+252 
-266 SVFDSNSIWIGTG
+266 
-279 KGLYLLKDNTLEC
+279 
-292 IDSTHYFLQSA
+292 
-303 VIDNTIYFITSEGF
+303 
-317 IWKYNQQ
+317 
-324 HLTKVA
+324 
-330 NTATSTDFLLTGNI
+330 
-344 VLRNEWLLFTKQ
+344 
-356 GGILFNPKTNTTRIA
+356 
-371 PEELNIR
+371 
-378 NGLVVK
+378 
-384 DNRNNYWVHNQT
+384 
-396 GYINY
+396 
-401 IQKESGSVKKIDV
+401 
-414 RSSKLPYFIDYE
+414 
-426 RYHVYHDSRDIIWIT
+426 
-441 TYGNGLFAYNPTTK
+441 
-455 ELEHFT
+455 
-461 ATANHTNPIA
+461 
-471 SNYLQYII
+471 
-479 EDHSGNLWTS
+479 
-489 SEYSGISQIEIIN
+489 
-502 KGAAKVYPEGEL
+502 
-514 NIDRANAIRFISHM
+514 
-528 QDDEVW
+528 
-534 ITTRAGGL
+534 
-542 YIYDNKLTKH
+542 
-552 KSKKYYD
+552 
-559 INIYSACEDSKGNIW
+559 
-574 LGTRGKGL
+574 
-582 QVGDD
+582 
-587 QHYIHQATDTNSL
+587 
-600 AADPVF
+600 
-606 CILQD
+606 
-611 RKQRMWIGTFGGGLD
+611 MWIGTFGGGLD

-722 NIKNDYKDISFTHYT
+722 NIKDDYKDISFTHYT

-1118 PSGGKIEF
+1118 PSGGKIIFKIDIQE
-1126 SIYIDKQKQL
+1126 DKQQL
-1136 LIMKVT
+1136 RIQVI
-1142 DTGVGIPKEKRNELF
+1142 DNGIGIPKEKRNELF

>member
-1 MVIQNPVINST
+1 
-12 ANIAAYMKLLM
+12 
-23 HFSPYTM
+23 
-30 HICPPEH
+30 
-37 SYIVP
+37 
-42 LSFFQVIQEI
+42 
-52 QCKSLNLNFKITCYL
+52 
-67 SIFTA
+67 
-72 NLKKHNHYYHY
+72 
-83 TSMRFF
+83 
-89 IKATIFFFIC
+89 
-99 TCIIYPANASIEIH
+99 
-113 ARNLTATDGL
+113 
-123 ANNSI
+123 
-128 RHIYQDSKGFI
+128 
-139 WFSTLNG
+139 
-146 LSRYD
+146 
-151 GNSFVTFRPQSG
+151 
-163 EELSLADHRIRSV
+163 
-176 QEDSD
+176 
-181 GFLWITTSA
+181 
-190 EQISCYDLKKDCFVD
+190 
-205 FTGKGEMKDRYNEVT
+205 MKDRYNEVT

-542 YIYDNKLTKH
+542 YIYDNKLTKQ

-824 PSVTF
+824 LSVTF

>member
-1 MVIQNPVINST
+1 M
-12 ANIAAYMKLLM
+12 
-23 HFSPYTM
+23 
-30 HICPPEH
+30 
-37 SYIVP
+37 
-42 LSFFQVIQEI
+42 
-52 QCKSLNLNFKITCYL
+52 
-67 SIFTA
+67 
-72 NLKKHNHYYHY
+72 
-83 TSMRFF
+83 
-89 IKATIFFFIC
+89 
-99 TCIIYPANASIEIH
+99 
-113 ARNLTATDGL
+113 
-123 ANNSI
+123 
-128 RHIYQDSKGFI
+128 
-139 WFSTLNG
+139 
-146 LSRYD
+146 
-151 GNSFVTFRPQSG
+151 
-163 EELSLADHRIRSV
+163 
-176 QEDSD
+176 
-181 GFLWITTSA
+181 
-190 EQISCYDLKKDCFVD
+190 
-205 FTGKGEMKDRYNEVT
+205 
-220 ILPNKDIWLWG
+220 
-231 RVQGCRKITYK
+231 
-242 NNKFSSETYS
+242 
-252 TDNHKLKSDNIRFL
+252 
-266 SVFDSNSIWIGTG
+266 
-279 KGLYLLKDNTLEC
+279 
-292 IDSTHYFLQSA
+292 
-303 VIDNTIYFITSEGF
+303 
-317 IWKYNQQ
+317 
-324 HLTKVA
+324 
-330 NTATSTDFLLTGNI
+330 
-344 VLRNEWLLFTKQ
+344 
-356 GGILFNPKTNTTRIA
+356 
-371 PEELNIR
+371 
-378 NGLVVK
+378 K

-542 YIYDNKLTKH
+542 YIYDNKLTKQ

-582 QVGDD
+582 QVGDAP
-587 QHYIHQATDTNSL
+587 HYIHQATDTNSL

-824 PSVTF
+824 LSVTF

>member
-1 MVIQNPVINST
+1 M
-12 ANIAAYMKLLM
+12 
-23 HFSPYTM
+23 
-30 HICPPEH
+30 
-37 SYIVP
+37 
-42 LSFFQVIQEI
+42 
-52 QCKSLNLNFKITCYL
+52 
-67 SIFTA
+67 
-72 NLKKHNHYYHY
+72 
-83 TSMRFF
+83 
-89 IKATIFFFIC
+89 
-99 TCIIYPANASIEIH
+99 
-113 ARNLTATDGL
+113 
-123 ANNSI
+123 
-128 RHIYQDSKGFI
+128 
-139 WFSTLNG
+139 
-146 LSRYD
+146 
-151 GNSFVTFRPQSG
+151 
-163 EELSLADHRIRSV
+163 
-176 QEDSD
+176 
-181 GFLWITTSA
+181 
-190 EQISCYDLKKDCFVD
+190 
-205 FTGKGEMKDRYNEVT
+205 
-220 ILPNKDIWLWG
+220 
-231 RVQGCRKITYK
+231 
-242 NNKFSSETYS
+242 
-252 TDNHKLKSDNIRFL
+252 
-266 SVFDSNSIWIGTG
+266 
-279 KGLYLLKDNTLEC
+279 
-292 IDSTHYFLQSA
+292 
-303 VIDNTIYFITSEGF
+303 
-317 IWKYNQQ
+317 
-324 HLTKVA
+324 
-330 NTATSTDFLLTGNI
+330 
-344 VLRNEWLLFTKQ
+344 
-356 GGILFNPKTNTTRIA
+356 
-371 PEELNIR
+371 
-378 NGLVVK
+378 
-384 DNRNNYWVHNQT
+384 
-396 GYINY
+396 
-401 IQKESGSVKKIDV
+401 
-414 RSSKLPYFIDYE
+414 
-426 RYHVYHDSRDIIWIT
+426 
-441 TYGNGLFAYNPTTK
+441 
-455 ELEHFT
+455 
-461 ATANHTNPIA
+461 
-471 SNYLQYII
+471 
-479 EDHSGNLWTS
+479 
-489 SEYSGISQIEIIN
+489 
-502 KGAAKVYPEGEL
+502 
-514 NIDRANAIRFISHM
+514 
-528 QDDEVW
+528 
-534 ITTRAGGL
+534 
-542 YIYDNKLTKH
+542 
-552 KSKKYYD
+552 
-559 INIYSACEDSKGNIW
+559 
-574 LGTRGKGL
+574 
-582 QVGDD
+582 
-587 QHYIHQATDTNSL
+587 
-600 AADPVF
+600 
-606 CILQD
+606 
-611 RKQRMWIGTFGGGLD
+611 
-626 LAVPKKDKYIFRHFF
+626 
-641 NKTYGQ
+641 
-647 KEIRTICED
+647 
-656 RNGWIWVGTS
+656 
-666 EGVFVFDPDRIIKDP
+666 
-681 NDFYQYNLDNHALK
+681 
-695 SNEIK
+695 
-700 SIIQDKKGRIWIAE
+700 
-714 SGIGFCVA
+714 
-722 NIKNDYKDISFTHYT
+722 
-737 VNDGLVHS
+737 
-745 VVQAFIEDDEGNIW
+745 
-759 VSTEYGISCFN
+759 
-770 PENKIFNNYFF
+770 
-781 SNDILGNVYTE
+781 GNVYTE

-824 PSVTF
+824 LSVTF

-1226 EAQNHPSLSA
+1226 EAQNHTSLSA

>member
-1 MVIQNPVINST
+1 
-12 ANIAAYMKLLM
+12 MKTKAIR
-23 HFSPYTM
+23 Y
-30 HICPPEH
+30 
-37 SYIVP
+37 
-42 LSFFQVIQEI
+42 FQ
-52 QCKSLNLNFKITCYL
+52 
-67 SIFTA
+67 
-72 NLKKHNHYYHY
+72 
-83 TSMRFF
+83 
-89 IKATIFFFIC
+89 
-99 TCIIYPANASIEIH
+99 
-113 ARNLTATDGL
+113 TD
-123 ANNSI
+123 
-128 RHIYQDSKGFI
+128 R
-139 WFSTLNG
+139 TL
-146 LSRYD
+146 
-151 GNSFVTFRPQSG
+151 
-163 EELSLADHRIRSV
+163 
-176 QEDSD
+176 
-181 GFLWITTSA
+181 
-190 EQISCYDLKKDCFVD
+190 
-205 FTGKGEMKDRYNEVT
+205 
-220 ILPNKDIWLWG
+220 
-231 RVQGCRKITYK
+231 
-242 NNKFSSETYS
+242 
-252 TDNHKLKSDNIRFL
+252 
-266 SVFDSNSIWIGTG
+266 
-279 KGLYLLKDNTLEC
+279 
-292 IDSTHYFLQSA
+292 
-303 VIDNTIYFITSEGF
+303 
-317 IWKYNQQ
+317 
-324 HLTKVA
+324 
-330 NTATSTDFLLTGNI
+330 
-344 VLRNEWLLFTKQ
+344 
-356 GGILFNPKTNTTRIA
+356 TRI
-371 PEELNIR
+371 
-378 NGLVVK
+378 
-384 DNRNNYWVHNQT
+384 
-396 GYINY
+396 
-401 IQKESGSVKKIDV
+401 
-414 RSSKLPYFIDYE
+414 
-426 RYHVYHDSRDIIWIT
+426 
-441 TYGNGLFAYNPTTK
+441 
-455 ELEHFT
+455 
-461 ATANHTNPIA
+461 
-471 SNYLQYII
+471 
-479 EDHSGNLWTS
+479 
-489 SEYSGISQIEIIN
+489 
-502 KGAAKVYPEGEL
+502 
-514 NIDRANAIRFISHM
+514 
-528 QDDEVW
+528 
-534 ITTRAGGL
+534 
-542 YIYDNKLTKH
+542 
-552 KSKKYYD
+552 
-559 INIYSACEDSKGNIW
+559 
-574 LGTRGKGL
+574 
-582 QVGDD
+582 
-587 QHYIHQATDTNSL
+587 
-600 AADPVF
+600 
-606 CILQD
+606 
-611 RKQRMWIGTFGGGLD
+611 
-626 LAVPKKDKYIFRHFF
+626 
-641 NKTYGQ
+641 
-647 KEIRTICED
+647 
-656 RNGWIWVGTS
+656 
-666 EGVFVFDPDRIIKDP
+666 
-681 NDFYQYNLDNHALK
+681 
-695 SNEIK
+695 
-700 SIIQDKKGRIWIAE
+700 
-714 SGIGFCVA
+714 
-722 NIKNDYKDISFTHYT
+722 
-737 VNDGLVHS
+737 
-745 VVQAFIEDDEGNIW
+745 
-759 VSTEYGISCFN
+759 VS
-770 PENKIFNNYFF
+770 PP
-781 SNDILGNVYTE
+781 LE

-824 PSVTF
+824 LSVTF

>member
-1 MVIQNPVINST
+1 M
-12 ANIAAYMKLLM
+12 
-23 HFSPYTM
+23 
-30 HICPPEH
+30 
-37 SYIVP
+37 
-42 LSFFQVIQEI
+42 
-52 QCKSLNLNFKITCYL
+52 
-67 SIFTA
+67 
-72 NLKKHNHYYHY
+72 
-83 TSMRFF
+83 
-89 IKATIFFFIC
+89 
-99 TCIIYPANASIEIH
+99 
-113 ARNLTATDGL
+113 
-123 ANNSI
+123 
-128 RHIYQDSKGFI
+128 
-139 WFSTLNG
+139 
-146 LSRYD
+146 
-151 GNSFVTFRPQSG
+151 
-163 EELSLADHRIRSV
+163 
-176 QEDSD
+176 
-181 GFLWITTSA
+181 
-190 EQISCYDLKKDCFVD
+190 
-205 FTGKGEMKDRYNEVT
+205 
-220 ILPNKDIWLWG
+220 
-231 RVQGCRKITYK
+231 
-242 NNKFSSETYS
+242 
-252 TDNHKLKSDNIRFL
+252 
-266 SVFDSNSIWIGTG
+266 
-279 KGLYLLKDNTLEC
+279 
-292 IDSTHYFLQSA
+292 
-303 VIDNTIYFITSEGF
+303 
-317 IWKYNQQ
+317 
-324 HLTKVA
+324 
-330 NTATSTDFLLTGNI
+330 
-344 VLRNEWLLFTKQ
+344 
-356 GGILFNPKTNTTRIA
+356 
-371 PEELNIR
+371 
-378 NGLVVK
+378 
-384 DNRNNYWVHNQT
+384 
-396 GYINY
+396 
-401 IQKESGSVKKIDV
+401 
-414 RSSKLPYFIDYE
+414 
-426 RYHVYHDSRDIIWIT
+426 
-441 TYGNGLFAYNPTTK
+441 
-455 ELEHFT
+455 
-461 ATANHTNPIA
+461 
-471 SNYLQYII
+471 
-479 EDHSGNLWTS
+479 
-489 SEYSGISQIEIIN
+489 
-502 KGAAKVYPEGEL
+502 
-514 NIDRANAIRFISHM
+514 
-528 QDDEVW
+528 
-534 ITTRAGGL
+534 
-542 YIYDNKLTKH
+542 
-552 KSKKYYD
+552 
-559 INIYSACEDSKGNIW
+559 
-574 LGTRGKGL
+574 
-582 QVGDD
+582 
-587 QHYIHQATDTNSL
+587 
-600 AADPVF
+600 
-606 CILQD
+606 
-611 RKQRMWIGTFGGGLD
+611 
-626 LAVPKKDKYIFRHFF
+626 
-641 NKTYGQ
+641 
-647 KEIRTICED
+647 
-656 RNGWIWVGTS
+656 
-666 EGVFVFDPDRIIKDP
+666 
-681 NDFYQYNLDNHALK
+681 
-695 SNEIK
+695 
-700 SIIQDKKGRIWIAE
+700 
-714 SGIGFCVA
+714 
-722 NIKNDYKDISFTHYT
+722 
-737 VNDGLVHS
+737 
-745 VVQAFIEDDEGNIW
+745 
-759 VSTEYGISCFN
+759 
-770 PENKIFNNYFF
+770 
-781 SNDILGNVYTE
+781 GNVYTE

-1089 SVNSYKMYIDKGNID
+1089 SVNSYKMYID

>member
-1 MVIQNPVINST
+1 
-12 ANIAAYMKLLM
+12 
-23 HFSPYTM
+23 
-30 HICPPEH
+30 
-37 SYIVP
+37 
-42 LSFFQVIQEI
+42 
-52 QCKSLNLNFKITCYL
+52 
-67 SIFTA
+67 
-72 NLKKHNHYYHY
+72 
-83 TSMRFF
+83 
-89 IKATIFFFIC
+89 
-99 TCIIYPANASIEIH
+99 
-113 ARNLTATDGL
+113 
-123 ANNSI
+123 
-128 RHIYQDSKGFI
+128 
-139 WFSTLNG
+139 
-146 LSRYD
+146 
-151 GNSFVTFRPQSG
+151 
-163 EELSLADHRIRSV
+163 
-176 QEDSD
+176 
-181 GFLWITTSA
+181 
-190 EQISCYDLKKDCFVD
+190 
-205 FTGKGEMKDRYNEVT
+205 
-220 ILPNKDIWLWG
+220 
-231 RVQGCRKITYK
+231 
-242 NNKFSSETYS
+242 
-252 TDNHKLKSDNIRFL
+252 
-266 SVFDSNSIWIGTG
+266 
-279 KGLYLLKDNTLEC
+279 
-292 IDSTHYFLQSA
+292 
-303 VIDNTIYFITSEGF
+303 
-317 IWKYNQQ
+317 
-324 HLTKVA
+324 
-330 NTATSTDFLLTGNI
+330 
-344 VLRNEWLLFTKQ
+344 
-356 GGILFNPKTNTTRIA
+356 
-371 PEELNIR
+371 
-378 NGLVVK
+378 
-384 DNRNNYWVHNQT
+384 
-396 GYINY
+396 
-401 IQKESGSVKKIDV
+401 
-414 RSSKLPYFIDYE
+414 
-426 RYHVYHDSRDIIWIT
+426 
-441 TYGNGLFAYNPTTK
+441 
-455 ELEHFT
+455 
-461 ATANHTNPIA
+461 
-471 SNYLQYII
+471 
-479 EDHSGNLWTS
+479 
-489 SEYSGISQIEIIN
+489 
-502 KGAAKVYPEGEL
+502 
-514 NIDRANAIRFISHM
+514 
-528 QDDEVW
+528 
-534 ITTRAGGL
+534 
-542 YIYDNKLTKH
+542 
-552 KSKKYYD
+552 
-559 INIYSACEDSKGNIW
+559 
-574 LGTRGKGL
+574 
-582 QVGDD
+582 
-587 QHYIHQATDTNSL
+587 
-600 AADPVF
+600 
-606 CILQD
+606 
-611 RKQRMWIGTFGGGLD
+611 MWIGTFGGGLD

>member
-1 MVIQNPVINST
+1 M
-12 ANIAAYMKLLM
+12 
-23 HFSPYTM
+23 
-30 HICPPEH
+30 
-37 SYIVP
+37 
-42 LSFFQVIQEI
+42 
-52 QCKSLNLNFKITCYL
+52 ITN
-67 SIFTA
+67 A
-72 NLKKHNHYYHY
+72 
-83 TSMRFF
+83 
-89 IKATIFFFIC
+89 
-99 TCIIYPANASIEIH
+99 II
-113 ARNLTATDGL
+113 
-123 ANNSI
+123 
-128 RHIYQDSKGFI
+128 
-139 WFSTLNG
+139 
-146 LSRYD
+146 
-151 GNSFVTFRPQSG
+151 
-163 EELSLADHRIRSV
+163 
-176 QEDSD
+176 
-181 GFLWITTSA
+181 
-190 EQISCYDLKKDCFVD
+190 
-205 FTGKGEMKDRYNEVT
+205 
-220 ILPNKDIWLWG
+220 
-231 RVQGCRKITYK
+231 
-242 NNKFSSETYS
+242 
-252 TDNHKLKSDNIRFL
+252 
-266 SVFDSNSIWIGTG
+266 
-279 KGLYLLKDNTLEC
+279 
-292 IDSTHYFLQSA
+292 
-303 VIDNTIYFITSEGF
+303 
-317 IWKYNQQ
+317 
-324 HLTKVA
+324 
-330 NTATSTDFLLTGNI
+330 
-344 VLRNEWLLFTKQ
+344 
-356 GGILFNPKTNTTRIA
+356 
-371 PEELNIR
+371 
-378 NGLVVK
+378 
-384 DNRNNYWVHNQT
+384 
-396 GYINY
+396 
-401 IQKESGSVKKIDV
+401 
-414 RSSKLPYFIDYE
+414 
-426 RYHVYHDSRDIIWIT
+426 VYHDSRDIIWIT

-542 YIYDNKLTKH
+542 YIYDNKLTKQ

>member
-1 MVIQNPVINST
+1 M
-12 ANIAAYMKLLM
+12 
-23 HFSPYTM
+23 
-30 HICPPEH
+30 
-37 SYIVP
+37 
-42 LSFFQVIQEI
+42 
-52 QCKSLNLNFKITCYL
+52 
-67 SIFTA
+67 
-72 NLKKHNHYYHY
+72 
-83 TSMRFF
+83 
-89 IKATIFFFIC
+89 
-99 TCIIYPANASIEIH
+99 
-113 ARNLTATDGL
+113 
-123 ANNSI
+123 
-128 RHIYQDSKGFI
+128 
-139 WFSTLNG
+139 
-146 LSRYD
+146 
-151 GNSFVTFRPQSG
+151 
-163 EELSLADHRIRSV
+163 
-176 QEDSD
+176 
-181 GFLWITTSA
+181 
-190 EQISCYDLKKDCFVD
+190 
-205 FTGKGEMKDRYNEVT
+205 
-220 ILPNKDIWLWG
+220 
-231 RVQGCRKITYK
+231 
-242 NNKFSSETYS
+242 
-252 TDNHKLKSDNIRFL
+252 
-266 SVFDSNSIWIGTG
+266 
-279 KGLYLLKDNTLEC
+279 
-292 IDSTHYFLQSA
+292 
-303 VIDNTIYFITSEGF
+303 
-317 IWKYNQQ
+317 
-324 HLTKVA
+324 
-330 NTATSTDFLLTGNI
+330 
-344 VLRNEWLLFTKQ
+344 
-356 GGILFNPKTNTTRIA
+356 
-371 PEELNIR
+371 
-378 NGLVVK
+378 K

-542 YIYDNKLTKH
+542 YIYDNKLTKQ

-626 LAVPKKDKYIFRHFF
+626 LAVPKKDKYIFGHFF

-1166 SDSIGVGLHLT
+1166 SDSIGVGLHLS

-1334 FEITRKLKSDFS
+1334 FEITRKLKSDFG